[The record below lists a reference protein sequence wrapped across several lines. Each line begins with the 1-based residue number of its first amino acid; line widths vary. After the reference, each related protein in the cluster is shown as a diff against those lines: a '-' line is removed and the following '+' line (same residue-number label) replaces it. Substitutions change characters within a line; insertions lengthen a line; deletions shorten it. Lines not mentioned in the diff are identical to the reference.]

1 MAILLRTLGPSNV
14 VFLASVCSAGA
25 VASTKTPRGARAG
38 RLLRVQVVCGTGGGR
53 IAKAPRGAQRTT
65 PRTLPLLKVRSQ
77 RSAENFLT
85 LFFIEVFCIFLF
97 FGRRSQRTVGGV
109 WALRGGRGGRAVF
122 LLRLP
127 AQNENGTA
135 RRAAQISNKQNN
147 PTIWG
152 VPHYHYPP
160 RMPPAALEKKWG
172 YDIVTSLLRSS
183 CPN

>member
-1 MAILLRTLGPSNV
+1 MVLLATE
-14 VFLASVCSAGA
+14 AG
-25 VASTKTPRGARAG
+25 
-38 RLLRVQVVCGTGGGR
+38 
-53 IAKAPRGAQRTT
+53 GAQRTT

-172 YDIVTSLLRSS
+172 YYIVKRTYATPSRQPRRARAPVRGNRSLTSGAGGH
-183 CPN
+183 

>member
-1 MAILLRTLGPSNV
+1 M
-14 VFLASVCSAGA
+14 
-25 VASTKTPRGARAG
+25 
-38 RLLRVQVVCGTGGGR
+38 
-53 IAKAPRGAQRTT
+53 
-65 PRTLPLLKVRSQ
+65 
-77 RSAENFLT
+77 
-85 LFFIEVFCIFLF
+85 
-97 FGRRSQRTVGGV
+97 GGV

-183 CPN
+183 CVAPKSAMVTKISRNTRASLRASLRARGSGPMADPTRQGESVKFSRRYARAPWGVVLTSIDPGTGANYRLAAPRHKII